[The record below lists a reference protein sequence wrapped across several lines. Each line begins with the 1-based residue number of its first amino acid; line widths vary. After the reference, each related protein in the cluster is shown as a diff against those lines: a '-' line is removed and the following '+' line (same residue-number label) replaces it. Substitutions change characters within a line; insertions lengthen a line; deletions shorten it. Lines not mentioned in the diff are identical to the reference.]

1 MNFMKRLHT
10 GNRRFHGVFVAW
22 MVGAT
27 ASTLAAGA
35 PTITYKPYVEPG
47 DASRLGDR
55 DQLVIAWQTDEAM
68 PGPGAFTVDFG
79 RSRDYGRMATVSGR
93 VVDNYLAADPALPVP
108 PTAPGPRVNY
118 TAVLGD
124 LDFDTAYY
132 YRVSGP
138 GLPAGGFTAS
148 FKTRT
153 RSERFSFLVQGD
165 EGFFPAVPNSSP
177 ARIADYEARIVH
189 LMFNAHRV
197 SLAGEPPRPEPNFAL
212 NTGDNV
218 YTFGAEASYRDFW
231 MPVWNSDSDSNETGA
246 PFIRSKPFYIVVGNH
261 DIGGNGDRVNL
272 LASDTAARYSG
283 NAEGGDLLAYFNNYY
298 FPLNGPTGVDPYE
311 IFNGDLSS
319 PTGSFFHFNGKD
331 YLSPGAAEALRAS
344 TAVDSGHGVIRQIDH
359 MSNYSF
365 DQGNAHFLFLDANPH
380 LFDALV
386 PGSATYAA
394 PPAGFPSYPSI
405 LREWIIH
412 DLDSSNQTWKVVVFH
427 QPTFSSGNATVRN
440 NQMRA
445 IVKVLEDHGVNIVFN
460 GHEHNYQR
468 TQPLRALDGVAAA
481 PSTLGPPVVAIDAS
495 YDGVSRTVPDGV
507 LYIVEGAGGNR
518 DFDGNLG
525 APRGSGVGVDEEDS
539 ATGTFSFGP
548 GLTFANGPASW
559 LDTHLT
565 NGEMT
570 PFFGDAG
577 SGPKIT
583 ARFKAKIFSFG
594 HVVVDGNRLTLYQ
607 ITEPLLATS
616 SATPSNPAPFGT
628 DVHGAPLPD
637 AIPDTLV
644 DPATGAVVTPP
655 ADGPS
660 ALLDKFTIVKPEVD
674 DHVRVRLSASDA
686 PAGEGRITYT
696 VDIDNRSQYP
706 LNGSQVVLQLP
717 EGTALADAT
726 TDTRTVVDE
735 QVVVT
740 LGRIDVAQVK
750 QVIIHVAR
758 DSHRA
763 ERVDR
768 EGGDQEEGGLR
779 AVAFLRSST
788 AQPVVSNRVI
798 TGRDSEAR

>member
-1 MNFMKRLHT
+1 MRLN
-10 GNRRFHGVFVAW
+10 GNRSGYRWLGVLMACV
-22 MVGAT
+22 
-27 ASTLAAGA
+27 AGA
-35 PTITYKPYVEPG
+35 AVSVVSVVSLGAASGPTVTYKPYVAPG
-47 DASRLGDR
+47 NAGPLGDT
-55 DQLVIAWQTDEAM
+55 DQLVIAWQTNEAI
-68 PGPGAFTVDFG
+68 PNPGAFMVDFG
-79 RSRDYGRMATVSGR
+79 RSRGYGRVALVSGR
-93 VVDNYLAADPALPVP
+93 VVDNYLAADASLPVP
-108 PTAPGPRVNY
+108 ATAPGPRVNY
-118 TAVLGD
+118 TAVLSP
-124 LDFDTAYY
+124 LEFETTYF

-138 GLPAGGFTAS
+138 GLPADGFAAS
-148 FKTRT
+148 FRSRT
-153 RSERFSFLVQGD
+153 RSHHFSFLVQGD
-165 EGFFPAVPNSSP
+165 EGFFPAVPNSNP

-231 MPVWNSDSDSNETGA
+231 FPVWNSDSDSNETGA

-272 LASDTAARYSG
+272 LASDTSARFSG

-298 FPLNGPTGVDPYE
+298 FPLNGPAGVDPYE
-311 IFNGDLSS
+311 IFNGDTAS
-319 PTGSFFHFNGKD
+319 PTGSFFHYLGKD
-331 YLSPGAAEALRAS
+331 YLSPAAAEALRAS
-344 TAVDSGHGVIRQIDH
+344 TAVDSGHGVTRQIDH

-386 PGSATYAA
+386 DGSATFAA
-394 PPAGFPSYPSI
+394 PPAGFTPYPSV

-412 DLDSSNQTWKVVVFH
+412 DLDSSNQAWKVVVFH

-468 TQPLRALDGVAAA
+468 SKPLRALDAVAAA
-481 PSTLGPPVVAIDAS
+481 PTTLGPPVVAIDS
-495 YDGVSRTVPDGV
+495 QYDGVARTVPDGV

-518 DFDGNLG
+518 DFDGNFG

-565 NGEMT
+565 NGEMA
-570 PFFGDAG
+570 PFFPNAG
-577 SGPKIT
+577 SGPTIT
-583 ARFKAKIFSFG
+583 ARFKAKVFSFA
-594 HVVVDGNRLTLYQ
+594 HVVVDDNRMTLYQ
-607 ITEPLLATS
+607 VTEPLLATS
-616 SATPSNPAPFGT
+616 SATPGNPAPFGT
-628 DVHGAPLPD
+628 DVHGMPLNDP
-637 AIPDTLV
+637 IPDTLV

-660 ALLDKFTIVKPEVD
+660 ALLDRFTIVKPEVD
-674 DHVRVRLSASDA
+674 DRVRVRLSRSDTDSDEDRA
-686 PAGEGRITYT
+686 TDTVTYVVT
-696 VDIDNRSQYP
+696 VDNGSAYP
-706 LNGSQVVLQLP
+706 LNGSQLVLRLP
-717 EGTALADAT
+717 EGARLADAT
-726 TDTRTVVDE
+726 TDTRTVVDDE
-735 QVVVT
+735 VVVT
-740 LGRIDVAQVK
+740 LGRIDVGQVR
-750 QVIIHVAR
+750 QVTLHVAGNGR
-758 DSHRA
+758 S
-763 ERVDR
+763 
-768 EGGDQEEGGLR
+768 EGDHGEEGQG
-779 AVAFLRSST
+779 AIAFLRSST
-788 AQPVVSNRVI
+788 AQTVLSNRV
-798 TGRDSEAR
+798 GGERDRR